1 MRGKL
6 TIVYEDIIILAKQT
20 EGKQSNEKNKKVI
33 LCLQRLETPEELG
46 LEHIWV
52 RFQTLNQSK
61 QLFSVFRYRATYR
74 IDI

>member
-1 MRGKL
+1 MF
-6 TIVYEDIIILAKQT
+6 EDILAKHMTRQDN
-20 EGKQSNEKNKKVI
+20 KKNKKAA
-33 LCLQRLETPEELG
+33 LALQRLETPKELG

-61 QLFSVFRYRATYR
+61 QLFSVFRYRAAYR

>member
-1 MRGKL
+1 MREKPK
-6 TIVYEDIIILAKQT
+6 VVFEDVLAKHMAQQDN
-20 EGKQSNEKNKKVI
+20 KKNKKVA
-33 LCLQRLETPEELG
+33 LALQRLETPKELG

-61 QLFSVFRYRATYR
+61 QLFSVFRYRAAYR